1 MLYYMYSF
9 LSWILISL
17 VGKQMGFWISLVGK
31 LISNELIR
39 INTYNLLSIQVRGR
53 ISTALFYS
61 RQVNF
66 IPKIFYTF
74 GQCVIAE
81 NLYNPGVFYISRKSA
96 LAARGG
102 MCSTLTYH
110 SNFNLPTTSLNHQN
124 PTPKYPKI
132 VRELLRR
139 TFEKSFISNNFQLP
153 KNPSIPSNHPKI
165 PLQIHKI
172 PSKIN
177 PFSNKNQ

>member
-9 LSWILISL
+9 LSWIFISL

-74 GQCVIAE
+74 GQCANIKTP
-81 NLYNPGVFYISRKSA
+81 YDMGVFYILKKSA
-96 LAARGG
+96 LTARRG

-110 SNFNLPTTSLNHQN
+110 SNSNLPTTSLNH
-124 PTPKYPKI
+124 
-132 VRELLRR
+132 
-139 TFEKSFISNNFQLP
+139 
-153 KNPSIPSNHPKI
+153 PKI
-165 PLQIHKI
+165 PPKI
-172 PSKIN
+172 P
-177 PFSNKNQ
+177 KNHSRTTSTHLRKVLYFQQLSAP